1 MRLIILTLAVLFLF
15 AAPASAGV
23 VQDSAEFS
31 EQRWGR
37 IAGFRPCG
45 GEIIY
50 KWENLPDSALGFA
63 LFYRR
68 ADREEFG
75 LVCEVTLQERQRT
88 RLYANPQLLCSVI
101 LHEVGHLTG
110 RGHSSNP
117 NSIMYSRI
125 PVDERCRNI

>member
-15 AAPASAGV
+15 VTPANAGV
-23 VQDSAEFS
+23 VWDSAEFS
-31 EQRWGR
+31 EERWGQ

-50 KWENLPDSALGFA
+50 KWGDLPESALGSA

-75 LVCEVTLQERQRT
+75 VVCEVTLQASQKS
-88 RLYANPQLLCSVI
+88 RLYADPQLLCSVI

-110 RGHSSNP
+110 RAHSSNP
-117 NSIMYSRI
+117 NSIMHFRFR
-125 PVDERCRNI
+125 VDERCRNI